1 MTVGVTGYEF
11 KAGKGDQSL
20 KMLIAFDI
28 LGVYI
33 WHVCTLPPVLNV
45 EDLGTQ
51 HNIIFCYNQFE
62 QKKMLC

>member
-1 MTVGVTGYEF
+1 MTVGVTEYEF

-33 WHVCTLPPVLNV
+33 WHVCTPPSIKCRRSR
-45 EDLGTQ
+45 
-51 HNIIFCYNQFE
+51 HPA
-62 QKKMLC
+62 